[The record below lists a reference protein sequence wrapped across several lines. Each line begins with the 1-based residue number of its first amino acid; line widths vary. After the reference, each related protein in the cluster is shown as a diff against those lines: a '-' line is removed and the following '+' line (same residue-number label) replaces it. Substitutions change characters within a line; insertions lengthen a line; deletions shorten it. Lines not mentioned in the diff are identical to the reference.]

1 MKHLKLLLQCYR
13 LLYPVIMRQIVPGHR
28 PVNCPPPTREE
39 PKTEIERTATDSR
52 VGFLFLYSFYISIP
66 LCCVFLCG
74 YFASLTL
81 CAPSLSLLWSFLFI
95 LLLIIIIINFFN
107 FLACMVSSGTGSSA
121 VSGNSTLRQL
131 EFDLTMETAECH
143 PSLPQR
149 HMICKRDDS

>member
-52 VGFLFLYSFYISIP
+52 VGFHIYSTL
-66 LCCVFLCG
+66 LCVSLWLLCI
-74 YFASLTL
+74 

-107 FLACMVSSGTGSSA
+107 FMACMVSSRTGSST

>member
-52 VGFLFLYSFYISIP
+52 VGFHIYSTLLCVSLWLLCISYSYI
-66 LCCVFLCG
+66 
-74 YFASLTL
+74 

-107 FLACMVSSGTGSSA
+107 FMACMVSSRTGSST